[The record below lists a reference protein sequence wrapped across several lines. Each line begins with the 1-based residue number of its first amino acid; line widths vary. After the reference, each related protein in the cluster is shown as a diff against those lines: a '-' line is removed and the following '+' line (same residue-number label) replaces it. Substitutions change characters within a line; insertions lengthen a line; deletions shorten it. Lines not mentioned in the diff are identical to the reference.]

1 MEIGKL
7 FKNIEEQYK
16 SHKFKEIKI
25 DSRDCKNGDIF
36 LAINGITINGN
47 IFIKE
52 AIRNKAK
59 TIISN
64 KKYQGFKKDV
74 LFIHNKNPRKLLAEL
89 SSKIYSQKPKNLVA
103 VTGTN
108 GKSSITNFFHQIL
121 SLNNKPVSS
130 IGTLGININKKEFQT
145 KNTTLDSL
153 LLNKY
158 LQYIKKNKIDN
169 VILEASSHGLK
180 QNRLDYI
187 KFDIGIFTN
196 LSRDHLDYHRSF
208 KDYLNSKLI
217 LFKRLMKKKSK
228 VIFNDNIK
236 ESNLLKKICK
246 KNNIKTVTFGKMN
259 SDLNII
265 NHFYESDKQI
275 VNFFYKKN
283 FYKFETKLIGKIQV
297 YNLLMAMLAAHQS
310 KVSIKKILNILKKI
324 KPVNGRMEQI
334 GIVKNNAKIILDYA
348 HTPDALQICLINIK
362 EQFKN
367 RKINIV
373 FGCGGERDKPKRKLM
388 GHIAN
393 KYCDKIYL
401 TDDNPR
407 SENPSQIR
415 SQIKNKIFKRKLI
428 EIPSREKAISSSIEN
443 LKSGEILLVAGKGH
457 EIYQDYKKRKFFSD
471 KKCILRHLKNKN
483 KNLSADWKLNII
495 NEQIPHKNRIK
506 KINKINSASI
516 NSKKIEK
523 NDIFIGIKGKKF
535 DGSRFANEAIK
546 NGALFAIVRKNS
558 QKKNN
563 KKIYF
568 NDTFKFFRET
578 SRLIRQNSKIKS
590 IAITGS
596 SGKTSV
602 KELLGQT
609 LNKLTS
615 VTYSKKSFNNQY
627 GVPLSLFKIKKENKF
642 GVFELGMSKKG
653 EIHKLTEIVLP
664 DTSIITNISEAHL
677 KNFKNIKGIA
687 LAKSE
692 IMDNMSPGNT
702 VILNKD
708 DKFFNFF
715 KKKAISK
722 HLKII
727 SFGIINN
734 ANIKFIKFAKF
745 KKRNFIVVKINGI
758 LKKFMINEEI
768 KLHIQNLLITIAVLS
783 NYYDISIIKD
793 NIFYNSKLI
802 NGRGDIFKF
811 KYKSKNISIVD
822 ESYNSNPLSLKYA
835 INNFDKLNIDYKK
848 KYILLGDMLELGGS
862 SQMLHNKAVKELNRS
877 KTQKIYVFGKYMSKA
892 FNKIKTQKRG
902 KILKS
907 KKDITDL
914 IKNKLKNNDYLMV
927 KASNGTGIFNM
938 ISKLKSKGINAL

>member
-1 MEIGKL
+1 M
-7 FKNIEEQYK
+7 
-16 SHKFKEIKI
+16 
-25 DSRDCKNGDIF
+25 DCF
-36 LAINGITINGN
+36 VINGSV
-47 IFIKE
+47 
-52 AIRNKAK
+52 AI
-59 TIISN
+59 
-64 KKYQGFKKDV
+64 
-74 LFIHNKNPRKLLAEL
+74 
-89 SSKIYSQKPKNLVA
+89 
-103 VTGTN
+103 
-108 GKSSITNFFHQIL
+108 
-121 SLNNKPVSS
+121 
-130 IGTLGININKKEFQT
+130 
-145 KNTTLDSL
+145 
-153 LLNKY
+153 
-158 LQYIKKNKIDN
+158 
-169 VILEASSHGLK
+169 
-180 QNRLDYI
+180 
-187 KFDIGIFTN
+187 
-196 LSRDHLDYHRSF
+196 
-208 KDYLNSKLI
+208 
-217 LFKRLMKKKSK
+217 
-228 VIFNDNIK
+228 
-236 ESNLLKKICK
+236 
-246 KNNIKTVTFGKMN
+246 
-259 SDLNII
+259 
-265 NHFYESDKQI
+265 
-275 VNFFYKKN
+275 
-283 FYKFETKLIGKIQV
+283 
-297 YNLLMAMLAAHQS
+297 
-310 KVSIKKILNILKKI
+310 
-324 KPVNGRMEQI
+324 
-334 GIVKNNAKIILDYA
+334 
-348 HTPDALQICLINIK
+348 
-362 EQFKN
+362 
-367 RKINIV
+367 
-373 FGCGGERDKPKRKLM
+373 
-388 GHIAN
+388 
-393 KYCDKIYL
+393 
-401 TDDNPR
+401 
-407 SENPSQIR
+407 
-415 SQIKNKIFKRKLI
+415 
-428 EIPSREKAISSSIEN
+428 
-443 LKSGEILLVAGKGH
+443 
-457 EIYQDYKKRKFFSD
+457 
-471 KKCILRHLKNKN
+471 
-483 KNLSADWKLNII
+483 
-495 NEQIPHKNRIK
+495 
-506 KINKINSASI
+506 
-516 NSKKIEK
+516 
-523 NDIFIGIKGKKF
+523 
-535 DGSRFANEAIK
+535 
-546 NGALFAIVRKNS
+546 
-558 QKKNN
+558 
-563 KKIYF
+563 
-568 NDTFKFFRET
+568 KFFRET